1 MTIELRSITVAEL
14 HAQLA
19 NLVANGHGNLPVCAT
34 DCRARYPFQIYTVPN
49 PSGFLDALLVYVR
62 PDAHFAQREPLPTN
76 WGPDRVTH
84 WNEAAD
90 EIKRRCGAFAD
101 RHLPDVAS
109 TPELRTALERIH
121 DSTKPEAEH
130 NMPELRGLT
139 EFGYAR
145 WVASTAGRALGR
157 DPGQGSGS

>member
-1 MTIELRSITVAEL
+1 MTIELPTITVGEL

-19 NLVANGHGNLPVCAT
+19 HLVAQGLQDLPVCTT
-34 DCRARYPFQIYTVPN
+34 DGRARYPFQAYTVYSPA
-49 PSGFLDALLVYVR
+49 GYRDAVLIYVR
-62 PDAHFAQREPLPTN
+62 PGAHFAQRDPLPMN
-76 WGPDRVTH
+76 WGPSRVLH
-84 WNEAAD
+84 WNEIAD
-90 EIKRRCGAFAD
+90 EVKRRCGAFAD

-139 EFGYAR
+139 EFSYAR
-145 WVASTAGRALGR
+145 WVASTAARALGR